1 MYLAPRMA
9 IGAILFV
16 LALSWTTYAI
26 YLPQLAKAAGIPV
39 LFVPWLLAIDQ
50 IIFALADWASGMY
63 ADRTLAIMQR
73 LVPTLLVLT
82 FISTVAFALL
92 PVIGPVLG
100 PDGFFFMTI
109 TWVVTTAALRAPPM
123 AMLGSYVPPASR
135 PSFAAATTLALAF
148 AAAVA
153 PYLGKAIREID
164 PRWPFMISAV
174 AVMIAAFGL
183 YHVERTMKRIIGTP
197 SQAGRPSWLPS
208 FPAFMT
214 MALLL
219 ALGFQSQVLMLPT
232 QLTRAVP
239 KDLIENYL
247 PLFWAAFAIAGAMAA
262 VIFKRID
269 ARLAMIVGSVV
280 AAAGASLAAVATSAP
295 LLSIAHLAAGG
306 AWGVLMTGLFAI
318 ALAHGAN
325 GDAGRAAGIVFG
337 ALALTA
343 CARIA
348 VGAMGWTGSPVAG
361 ERLAW
366 TPGVAWLAAA
376 LLIAVISPGGRA
388 RQAAREGAPTR
399 YPR

>member
-1 MYLAPRMA
+1 MFLAPRMA

-39 LFVPWLLAIDQ
+39 SFVPWLLAIDQ
-50 IIFALADWASGMY
+50 IIFALADWASGAY
-63 ADRTLAIMQR
+63 ADRTLAVMRR
-73 LVPTLLVLT
+73 LVPTLLLLT
-82 FISTVAFALL
+82 FISTMAFALL
-92 PVIGPVLG
+92 PVIGPALG

-123 AMLGSYVPPASR
+123 AMLGSYVPPAAR
-135 PSFAAATTLALAF
+135 PSFAAASTLTLALA
-148 AAAVA
+148 AAIA

-164 PRWPFMISAV
+164 PRWPFMISAL
-174 AVMIAAFGL
+174 AVMGAALGL
-183 YHVERTMKRIIGTP
+183 YHVERTMNRISGMP
-197 SQAGRPSWLPS
+197 SQTGDSSWLPRI
-208 FPAFMT
+208 PAFMA

-219 ALGFQSQVLMLPT
+219 ALGFQSQVLMLPA

-269 ARLAMIVGSVV
+269 RKPAMIVGSIV
-280 AAAGASLAAVATSAP
+280 AAAGALLAAIATTAP
-295 LLSIAHLAAGG
+295 LISVAHLTAGG

-318 ALAHGAN
+318 ALAHGAT
-325 GDAGRAAGIVFG
+325 GAAGRAAGIVFG

-343 CARIA
+343 FARIA

-366 TPGVAWLAAA
+366 MPSVAWLAGA
-376 LLIAVISPGGRA
+376 LLIALTWSGRRA
-388 RQAAREGAPTR
+388 VQTSRGAAKTGYSR
-399 YPR
+399 